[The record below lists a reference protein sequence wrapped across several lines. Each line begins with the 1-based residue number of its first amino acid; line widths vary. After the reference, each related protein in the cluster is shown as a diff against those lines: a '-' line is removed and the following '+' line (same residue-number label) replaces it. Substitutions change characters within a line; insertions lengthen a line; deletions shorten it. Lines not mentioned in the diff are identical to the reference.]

1 MAPPK
6 IHRPII
12 GSFEDIGKDV
22 VSEAVKAPTDIAE
35 KILESLTGTTGA
47 KGQQGKQQQKPDGAL
62 GKMEETKDQKV
73 KKSIARSAL
82 QQLATPNKQEQPE
95 YEQKKKEEEQRKEME
110 KKQKEKIAAQE
121 LPKMSSKKRR
131 GDLYGI
137 QGKSSSEKSR
147 NVRQD

>member
-1 MAPPK
+1 MK
-6 IHRPII
+6 GTVKSPIL
-12 GSFEDIGKDV
+12 GSFEDIGKDI
-22 VSEAVKAPTDIAE
+22 VSEAAKVPTEIGG

-47 KGQQGKQQQKPDGAL
+47 KGQTQQKQKQDGAL
-62 GKMEETKDQKV
+62 GKMEETNDQKV

-82 QQLATPNKQEQPE
+82 QQLATPKQKEPTP
-95 YEQKKKEEEQRKEME
+95 YEQQQKEEKEKKEME
-110 KKQKEKIAAQE
+110 KKQQEKVALQE
-121 LPKMSSKKRR
+121 LPRMSSKKRR

>member
-22 VSEAVKAPTDIAE
+22 VSEVVKAPTDIGE
-35 KILESLTGTTGA
+35 KILESLTGSTGTN
-47 KGQQGKQQQKPDGAL
+47 KQQQNIPKQQDGAL
-62 GKMEETKDQKV
+62 
-73 KKSIARSAL
+73 ARAAL
-82 QQLATPNKQEQPE
+82 QELATPKQQEPTPFEQQ
-95 YEQKKKEEEQRKEME
+95 QKEDARKKELE
-110 KKQKEKIAAQE
+110 KREKEKIAMQE
-121 LPKMSSKKRR
+121 LPKMSTKKRR